1 MAADPPAN
9 AGLAGSPAFSGGA
22 MSRRERLWISMLLIA
37 LAATAAP
44 AQAADRPWSDFEG
57 IWSWLRELAWQ
68 SVQTRTT
75 SEQGG
80 YIDPNGGSNAT
91 SDEGFS
97 IDPDGGS
104 NTTSDQGFSI
114 DPNGGST
121 ATSDEGLYI
130 DPNG

>member
-44 AQAADRPWSDFEG
+44 AQAANGYWSGLEG
-57 IWSWLRELAWQ
+57 IWSWVREVVWQ
-68 SVQTRTT
+68 PVQKTT
-75 SEQGG
+75 SEQ
-80 YIDPNGGSNAT
+80 SWH
-91 SDEGFS
+91 

-104 NTTSDQGFSI
+104 N
-114 DPNGGST
+114 
-121 ATSDEGLYI
+121 ATSEQGLYI